1 VFNLDTSLP
10 AELAPLAWLV
20 GLWDGTG
27 VVHYQDAGR
36 SREHEFG
43 QRVSFSHDGLNY
55 LNYSSH
61 TWLLDDANTP
71 LSAEAGYWRLHR
83 PSESGDSGPGMLP
96 GEGPRPF
103 ATAEQVE
110 KLRTPNGDFEVEV
123 SLIHPGGVSELY
135 LGRVGNARLDLQTDT
150 VMRSSS
156 AKEYSAATRLYGLV
170 EGRLLWAWD
179 IAALGNDLRT
189 HASGTLNRD
198 E

>member
-1 VFNLDTSLP
+1 MFSLDTSLP
-10 AELAPLAWLV
+10 AELAPLAWLIGV
-20 GLWDGTG
+20 WDGTG
-27 VVHYQDAGR
+27 VVHYLDGDR
-36 SREHEFG
+36 TREHEFG

-83 PSESGDSGPGMLP
+83 PSQPGDPGPGMLP

-103 ATAEQVE
+103 STAEQVE
-110 KLRTPNGDFEVEV
+110 QLRAPHGGFDVEV
-123 SLIHPGGVSELY
+123 ALIHPGGVSELY
-135 LGRVGNARLDLQTDT
+135 LGRAADARIELQTDA
-150 VMRSSS
+150 VMRSAS
-156 AKEYSAATRLYGLV
+156 AKEYAAATRLYGLV

-189 HASGTLNRD
+189 HASGTLSRD
-198 E
+198 A

>member
-1 VFNLDTSLP
+1 MFSLDTSLP
-10 AELAPLAWLV
+10 AELAPLAWLIGV
-20 GLWDGTG
+20 WDGTG
-27 VVHYQDAGR
+27 VVHYRDGDR
-36 SREHEFG
+36 TREHEFG

-61 TWLLDDANTP
+61 TWLLDEANTP

-83 PSESGDSGPGMLP
+83 PSQPGDPGPGMLP
-96 GEGPRPF
+96 GEGPRPY

-110 KLRTPNGDFEVEV
+110 QLRAPHGGFDVEV
-123 SLIHPGGVSELY
+123 ALIHPGGVSELY
-135 LGRVGNARLDLQTDT
+135 LGRVSEARIDLQTDA
-150 VMRSSS
+150 VMRSAS
-156 AKEYSAATRLYGLV
+156 AKEYAAATRIYGLV

-198 E
+198 A

>member
-1 VFNLDTSLP
+1 VFSLDTSLP
-10 AELAPLAWLV
+10 AELAPLAWLIGV
-20 GLWDGTG
+20 WDGTG
-27 VVHYQDAGR
+27 VVHYLDGDR
-36 SREHEFG
+36 TREHEFG

-83 PSESGDSGPGMLP
+83 PSQPGDPGPGMLP

-110 KLRTPNGDFEVEV
+110 QLRAPHGGFDVEV
-123 SLIHPGGVSELY
+123 ALIHPGGVSELY
-135 LGRVGNARLDLQTDT
+135 LGRAADARIELQTDA
-150 VMRSSS
+150 VMRSAS
-156 AKEYSAATRLYGLV
+156 AKEYAAATRLYGLV

-189 HASGTLNRD
+189 HASGTLSRD
-198 E
+198 A